1 MLGSG
6 GLLVMSRLFVATLVR
21 GADASL
27 RKSLYRSALEVVYL
41 PIPSLLRRTVAA
53 IRAEVG
59 RGRAVWEL
67 QNLLD
72 DRESD
77 DLVARRVGVRGELSL
92 EHAFRL
98 LSLVLEPEVV
108 RAAFHGVV
116 LDDER
121 LKNFSLEYLE
131 QVLPTDVRRRL
142 WPFIGDVSQ
151 YQRERSMR
159 PLSDVVS
166 DLVKTGATLFA
177 EGAHREALRRVLE
190 EEREKED

>member
-1 MLGSG
+1 
-6 GLLVMSRLFVATLVR
+6 MSRLFVATLVR